1 LSRVRIPPTLRGETE
16 GAREIE
22 ASGRT
27 VRELLDDLMGRF
39 PDLRGQLLD
48 EDELAPFVN
57 VYVEGEDV
65 RTKNGLDTPVDETSQ
80 IILLPAMAGGDM
92 PGDSPRACPKPT

>member
-1 LSRVRIPPTLRGETE
+1 MSRVRIPPTLRGETE
-16 GAREIE
+16 GVREVE
-22 ASGRT
+22 VRGRT

-39 PDLRGQLLD
+39 PALRGQLLED
-48 EDELAPFVN
+48 DELAPFVN

-65 RTKNGLDTPVDETSQ
+65 RTKSGLDTPVDEASQ

-92 PGDSPRACPKPT
+92 TGDSPRPCPRGT